1 MVGSFHITVSNA
13 AVKYDFTIKRNIT
26 IIKGDSATGKTVLI
40 DMIRDYVSN
49 GQDSGVSI
57 SCDIPCR
64 VIEGKMWEDQLKPIN
79 ESIVFIDEGNSFV
92 SSYDFAEY
100 VKSGKNYYVIV
111 TREKLNN
118 LPYSVS
124 EIYGIKSSGKYSNLE
139 PVYHETYHIY
149 EEYTHNFSMGDKV
162 TPDILITEDTNSG
175 YEFFSLATES
185 GKCISAG
192 GKSKVFNAVAKANAK
207 SVLVIADG
215 AAFGSEMERICEL
228 KKSNAEIHLLLPESF
243 EWIILNSGVVKN
255 IPGEQ
260 IEHPENYADSSRYFS
275 WERYFTDIL
284 VQSTKDTYMAY
295 NKSHLGNYYKQ
306 TVIVN
311 QIKNS
316 IEGIDFGKE
325 GEK

>member
-40 DMIRDYVSN
+40 DMIRDSVSN
-49 GQDSGVSI
+49 GQDSGVSLN
-57 SCDIPCR
+57 CDIPCR
-64 VIEGKMWEDQLKPIN
+64 VIEGKIWEDQLKPIN

-162 TPDILITEDTNSG
+162 TPAITTNSNCQSNK
-175 YEFFSLATES
+175 EF
-185 GKCISAG
+185 
-192 GKSKVFNAVAKANAK
+192 
-207 SVLVIADG
+207 
-215 AAFGSEMERICEL
+215 
-228 KKSNAEIHLLLPESF
+228 
-243 EWIILNSGVVKN
+243 
-255 IPGEQ
+255 
-260 IEHPENYADSSRYFS
+260 Y
-275 WERYFTDIL
+275 
-284 VQSTKDTYMAY
+284 
-295 NKSHLGNYYKQ
+295 
-306 TVIVN
+306 
-311 QIKNS
+311 
-316 IEGIDFGKE
+316 
-325 GEK
+325 